1 MSSSP
6 GSQPSRA
13 LICVDGVGGLCLC
26 SSSQSFLVASTSGDL
41 RSLLPSPP
49 APPPPTAKLCGRRGG
64 GAGRESDIAF
74 PASSRVRGWPSQG
87 TEVAQDPCPFL
98 PSVLSSG
105 QASGCGVDLGESVF
119 FLITVG
125 RSPEPERSMGGSR
138 HVGTEATMPQCPAE
152 DSS

>member
-1 MSSSP
+1 MCRWGWGPLPVLFLTKISCSLHFRR
-6 GSQPSRA
+6 SQITA
-13 LICVDGVGGLCLC
+13 T
-26 SSSQSFLVASTSGDL
+26 F
-41 RSLLPSPP
+41 
-49 APPPPTAKLCGRRGG
+49 PPPPPRPAKLCGRHGG
-64 GAGRESDIAF
+64 WAGRESDIAF